1 MKEFLRILQNR
12 QTLSEN
18 QMLEA
23 MTKIMDGNVSEIE
36 IASFLTGLFGINLGG
51 IPGAESPTAFWV
63 FCGFL
68 LVLATGLAV
77 WLKHRRWW

>member
-1 MKEFLRILQNR
+1 MAEATNRRAYQMSVMALLFLP
-12 QTLSEN
+12 
-18 QMLEA
+18 
-23 MTKIMDGNVSEIE
+23 
-36 IASFLTGLFGINLGG
+36 ASFLTGLFGINLGG